1 MPEAIR
7 VEGLVEFQRK
17 LKALDGE
24 SQKQIRLVLNDAAE
38 LVVTKSRSLVPRRS
52 GAAAASIKAQ
62 STQRQGRVKG
72 GSGRVPYYAW
82 LDFGGSVGRNNSIK
96 RPFYKDGRYIYKVF
110 DANRDVVQQRMV
122 AGLDRLI
129 RKAGL

>member
-7 VEGLVEFQRK
+7 VEGLAEFQRK
-17 LKALDGE
+17 LKLLDGE
-24 SQKQIRLVLNDAAE
+24 SQKEIRLVLNDAAE
-38 LVVTKSRSLVPRRS
+38 LIVTKSRSLVPRRT
-52 GAAAASIKAQ
+52 GAAAASIRAQ

-72 GSGRVPYYAW
+72 GNARTPYYPW
-82 LDFGGSVGRNNSIK
+82 LDFGGSVGRNNSVK
-96 RPFYKDGRYIYKVF
+96 RPFYKDGRYIYKTF